1 MRKMLPVRFE
11 DSEIEEI
18 RAQAAAEGRSLQDYV
33 HDVLMQA
40 IATRTRRRREV
51 LDHVLRVSAALNERL
66 AQ

>member
-40 IATRTRRRREV
+40 IATRTQRRRDV
-51 LDHVLRVSAALNERL
+51 LDHVLTVSAGLNERL

>member
-1 MRKMLPVRFE
+1 MLPVRFE

-18 RAQAAAEGRSLQDYV
+18 RAQAATEGRSLQDYV

-40 IATRTRRRREV
+40 IATRTQRRRDV
-51 LDHVLRVSAALNERL
+51 LDHVLKVSASLNERL